1 MTWTETEGGWALDPP
16 LELVDADTI
25 TLGQIE
31 EGCALLEIDPDA
43 VFSGGEVQIPDVPPW
58 PETKRF
64 FALVV
69 ENADAY
75 DLDAMPVGR
84 VRALLAIL
92 VDHFGTAC
100 RVPSGAPISA

>member
-1 MTWTETEGGWALDPP
+1 MGWIEADDGWALDPP
-16 LELVDADTI
+16 LDLVDADTI

-31 EGCALLEIDPDA
+31 EGCALLEIDPDRI
-43 VFSGGEVQIPDVPPW
+43 FSGGEVQIPDVPPW
-58 PETKRF
+58 PQSKRF

-75 DLDAMPVGR
+75 DLDTMAVGR

-92 VDHFGTAC
+92 VDHFGKAC
-100 RVPSGAPISA
+100 RVPSGAPISV